1 MVGNKN
7 TILFGVFFIQMLY
20 TKKQRSAGHT
30 FVKQPENYKI
40 SVSSFVYIKFLISST
55 FIFLMI
61 SRLHVYIVTI
71 QYLKR
76 YNNQFYNYVKN
87 IDISF
92 IQKPVWSLVI
102 LWIIYSMGNKKKSLK
117 PLRPPKNIDW
127 SSLILCL
134 IYAFTTI
141 QNIMNYICEFWWNY
155 CIEIYNIQMWSD
167 PKNHL

>member
-1 MVGNKN
+1 MDKSNLFRRMVGNKN

-30 FVKQPENYKI
+30 FVKQPENYTI

-76 YNNQFYNYVKN
+76 YKNQFYNYVK
-87 IDISF
+87 ILISLLSKNLF
-92 IQKPVWSLVI
+92 EVWLFYEVYTLWVI
-102 LWIIYSMGNKKKSLK
+102 KRK
-117 PLRPPKNIDW
+117 
-127 SSLILCL
+127 
-134 IYAFTTI
+134 A
-141 QNIMNYICEFWWNY
+141 
-155 CIEIYNIQMWSD
+155 
-167 PKNHL
+167 